1 MKISLQIKVSFSE
14 AHFRCHYTEVN
25 PLTYPIPLPPTVSGI
40 FGALLGWKR
49 EAIMEKARNHQFG
62 AKLFN
67 LGGVT
72 REFARIIQFKE
83 GRPKFPFPIEN
94 FELLIKPSY
103 ILAIAGEEQLIKD
116 YYTQLQRGYVYLPFG
131 GRNDFFVENIEV
143 LGFQKVTSTKE
154 VEGYAP
160 SNWVDSLSSQNGGW
174 VRGLQVM
181 HKIHEAS
188 RWFYFAYKTVLRLN
202 RELFATTDGIAL
214 YPVEWF
220 YYGGP
225 IREHHGK
232 SI

>member
-1 MKISLQIKVSFSE
+1 
-14 AHFRCHYTEVN
+14 
-25 PLTYPIPLPPTVSGI
+25 
-40 FGALLGWKR
+40 
-49 EAIMEKARNHQFG
+49 
-62 AKLFN
+62 
-67 LGGVT
+67 
-72 REFARIIQFKE
+72 
-83 GRPKFPFPIEN
+83 
-94 FELLIKPSY
+94 
-103 ILAIAGEEQLIKD
+103 
-116 YYTQLQRGYVYLPFG
+116 
-131 GRNDFFVENIEV
+131 IEV